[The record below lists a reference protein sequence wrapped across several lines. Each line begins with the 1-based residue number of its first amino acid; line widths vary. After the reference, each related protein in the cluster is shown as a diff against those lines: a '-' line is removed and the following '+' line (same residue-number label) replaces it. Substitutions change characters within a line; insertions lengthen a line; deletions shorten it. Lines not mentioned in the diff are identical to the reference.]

1 MKALISALIAL
12 TGFQA
17 LADGIPQAPTSP
29 YFYSCQ
35 VDGPAGGNNQRTYLH
50 VDESFS
56 EYASLW
62 VTYYGGVVGQ
72 AVSKD
77 IWSALKNREIAKL
90 NGARYTSKPTY
101 TQDGRV
107 HTAYERS
114 VQFAVNNNAQSFDM
128 LMEDKSFHKFS
139 VQLRGCRPI
148 SNPYR

>member
-1 MKALISALIAL
+1 MHCVISDVLAMSKRNEPETKQIFGVFMKALISALIAL

-77 IWSALKNREIAKL
+77 I
-90 NGARYTSKPTY
+90 
-101 TQDGRV
+101 
-107 HTAYERS
+107 
-114 VQFAVNNNAQSFDM
+114 
-128 LMEDKSFHKFS
+128 
-139 VQLRGCRPI
+139 
-148 SNPYR
+148 